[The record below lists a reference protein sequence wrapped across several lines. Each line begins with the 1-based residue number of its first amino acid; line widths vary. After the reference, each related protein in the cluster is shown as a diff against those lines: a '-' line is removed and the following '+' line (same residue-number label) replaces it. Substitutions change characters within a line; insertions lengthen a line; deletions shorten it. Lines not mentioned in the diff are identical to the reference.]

1 MNCREFKNLLWQE
14 PSRYSD
20 KGKLPDD
27 MRRHLTECPG
37 CSAEYAEFES
47 MFGLVSKA
55 EIVKDDTY
63 WQDFDSQVWARIS
76 ASETADLKHDTA
88 PSRGE
93 YLGKSSISMRHLLT
107 SLSIA
112 TASVAVIMLAV
123 SNVVHQ
129 APRMSES
136 ELMGKGQKY
145 AAHSMAPVQSQQLSN
160 TQSAPIN
167 IILKR
172 GLDGSAD
179 MDEFSI
185 LPKPQVNIVNDSALV
200 TIDEAYLTDEGL
212 KDKNLPVMKA
222 LSRDVVLNTAHHDST
237 KVGQMKGNRA
247 EVAPEDWVITVEQM
261 PKMIKAVPP
270 DYPTFA
276 YKLKKGGD
284 VWVKAF
290 VNAEGYVEHAKIYRD
305 SGTNYGFEEA
315 AIKAAYK
322 NQFEPFQVDGVH
334 TPVWV
339 IYKVRFVAKE

>member
-1 MNCREFKNLLWQE
+1 MDCREFIHLLWKE
-14 PSRYSD
+14 PSKYSD

-27 MRRHLTECPG
+27 MRRHLAECPG
-37 CSAEYAEFES
+37 CSAEYAEFVS
-47 MFGLVSKA
+47 MFGLAAKA
-55 EIVKDDTY
+55 EIVKDDAY

-76 ASETADLKHDTA
+76 ASETADLKHEV
-88 PSRGE
+88 PSSRGI
-93 YLGKSSISMRHLLT
+93 YLGKSSISMKHLLT

-123 SNVVHQ
+123 SNVIHQ
-129 APRMSES
+129 APRMSDS
-136 ELMGKGQKY
+136 ELLKKGENYAGK
-145 AAHSMAPVQSQQLSN
+145 SMAPVQSQSFSN
-160 TQSAPIN
+160 TQSAPLN
-167 IILKR
+167 IILNR
-172 GLDGSAD
+172 GLQGHLS
-179 MDEFSI
+179 MNEFSI
-185 LPKPQVNIVNDSALV
+185 LPKPEVNIVNDSALV

-212 KDKNLPVMKA
+212 KDKNVPVMKA
-222 LSRDVVLNTAHHDST
+222 LSRDVVLNTAHRDSA
-237 KVGQMKGNRA
+237 KVGQMRGSRA

-270 DYPTFA
+270 DYPPFA

-290 VNAEGYVEHAKIYRD
+290 VNAEGYVEHAKIYHD

-322 NQFEPFQVDGVH
+322 NQFEPFQVDGVN